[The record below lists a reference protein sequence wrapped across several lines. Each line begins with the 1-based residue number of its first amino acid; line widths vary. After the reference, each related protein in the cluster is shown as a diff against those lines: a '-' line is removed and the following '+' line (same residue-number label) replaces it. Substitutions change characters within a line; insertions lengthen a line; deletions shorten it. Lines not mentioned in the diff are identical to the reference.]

1 MYIMNRRFNNRAV
14 SQVIAALLLIAI
26 AVAAAVLLYVF
37 SIGLL
42 GSLGSAGGQQT
53 KDQVVMEAYN
63 FLTSTLVISM
73 RNVGS
78 ASVNIGGADYFIN
91 GVKVATPGAPNGMG
105 TLASCVGNNAFAP
118 GSVCAV
124 SLLYAGSASS
134 LISGVAYPLKVVTPD
149 GGVFSYTV
157 TYGTTS

>member
-1 MYIMNRRFNNRAV
+1 LYVMNRRFNNRAV

-42 GSLGSAGGQQT
+42 GSLGTAGGQQT
-53 KDQVVMEAYN
+53 KEQVVMEAYN
-63 FLTSTLVISM
+63 FLSSTLTISL

-78 ASVNIGGADYFIN
+78 ASTNIGSADFFIN
-91 GVKVATPGAPNGMG
+91 GVKVATPANPTGMG
-105 TLASCVGNNAFAP
+105 TLQSCVGLTAFSP
-118 GSVCAV
+118 GTVCAV
-124 SLLYAGSASS
+124 NLAYAGTVSS

-157 TYGTTS
+157 TYGSTS